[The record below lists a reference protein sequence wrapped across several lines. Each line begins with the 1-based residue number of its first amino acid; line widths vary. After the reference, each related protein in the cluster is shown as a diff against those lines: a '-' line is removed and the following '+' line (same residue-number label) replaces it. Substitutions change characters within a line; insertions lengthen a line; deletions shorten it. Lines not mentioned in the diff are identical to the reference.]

1 MSFQPQAASEKTQ
14 KLAACDLQLAAA
26 SFTVRALLIRPSL
39 QIRRL
44 SFGGLILSGGRFST
58 AVFFEEVK

>member
-1 MSFQPQAASEKTQ
+1 MSFEPQAAREKTQ

-39 QIRRL
+39 QIRQC
-44 SFGGLILSGGRFST
+44 SMGGLILSGDVFSI